1 MKISK
6 KYILLIYLF
15 FYLSLLTGFYF
26 NEDFAGGYVQD
37 LQTHNLL
44 ISNLFNNKILDGFL
58 NYDKYYVPHSPVFII
73 YLIFLKK
80 IFITEIISKLINL
93 HFCLIIPI
101 VIILCLKIRF
111 QFKKNNLIYLLPS
124 IIFFSPYY
132 RSGSI
137 WIDDNIFAI
146 IFLSI
151 AILFFLKYEY
161 QNKSLLNI
169 FLVTF
174 FVALASYLRPIYC
187 IFNIYF
193 FLKFLLDNKLNKN
206 LFIYILFNIFLIL
219 PAFYYVFIL
228 GINKWATSYL
238 FRENI
243 FTQLSL
249 VSSLIFFYMIPILIF
264 NLKSIFKKFN
274 LLNSVTLVIIYLLLY
289 FFFSYER
296 VYSGGIAYKFSN
308 ILFNN
313 NLLFY
318 LIASISLLSI
328 TNIFIPKKGK
338 IDSYLD
344 LFLIIILILFEIDGV
359 VYHET
364 YDPLIYIVLFLMI
377 KNDIF
382 YKYFLNFNL
391 KKLTIFYL
399 FVFSFYTLS
408 ILKTLYY

>member
-1 MKISK
+1 M
-6 KYILLIYLF
+6 
-15 FYLSLLTGFYF
+15 
-26 NEDFAGGYVQD
+26 
-37 LQTHNLL
+37 
-44 ISNLFNNKILDGFL
+44 
-58 NYDKYYVPHSPVFII
+58 
-73 YLIFLKK
+73 
-80 IFITEIISKLINL
+80 
-93 HFCLIIPI
+93 
-101 VIILCLKIRF
+101 
-111 QFKKNNLIYLLPS
+111 PS

-132 RSGSI
+132 RGGAI
-137 WIDDNIFAI
+137 WIDDNISAI

-174 FVALASYLRPIYC
+174 FVAIASYLRPIYC

-228 GINKWATSYL
+228 GINKWATIYL

-289 FFFSYER
+289 FFFSYAP

-313 NLLFY
+313 NLLF
-318 LIASISLLSI
+318 
-328 TNIFIPKKGK
+328 
-338 IDSYLD
+338 
-344 LFLIIILILFEIDGV
+344 
-359 VYHET
+359 
-364 YDPLIYIVLFLMI
+364 IYCI
-377 KNDIF
+377 N
-382 YKYFLNFNL
+382 
-391 KKLTIFYL
+391 
-399 FVFSFYTLS
+399 
-408 ILKTLYY
+408 